1 MQDFRRQPGH
11 AQSLLRDWGADADV
25 EVLSDSSAARAF
37 ASRRGLGHMM
47 HVASRYLWLQ
57 ERVRRRELA
66 VKRIGILDSRS
77 DFLTKA
83 LAAQKAFEHLQ
94 GLGFFHA
101 PRDAK
106 GPWSR
111 SAT

>member
-1 MQDFRRQPGH
+1 M
-11 AQSLLRDWGADADV
+11 
-25 EVLSDSSAARAF
+25 SDSSAARAF
-37 ASRRGLGHMM
+37 ASRRGLGRMR
-47 HVASRYLWLQ
+47 HVSARYQWLQ

-66 VKRIGILDSRS
+66 VKRVGTLDNRS

-83 LAAQKAFEHLQ
+83 LAAQKALEYPQ

-101 PRDAK
+101 PREAK

>member
-1 MQDFRRQPGH
+1 M
-11 AQSLLRDWGADADV
+11 LRDWGVEADV

-37 ASRRGLGHMM
+37 ASRRGLGRMR
-47 HVASRYLWLQ
+47 HVATRYLWLQ

-66 VKRIGILDSRS
+66 VKRVGTLDNRS

-83 LAAQKAFEHLQ
+83 LPAQKACEHLQ
-94 GLGFFHA
+94 GLGFFYV

-106 GPWSR
+106 GPWTR